1 MFHFGGADMN
11 VERGFRHLVI
21 VLSVV
26 VLGLGAAADASGETW
41 RDAAA
46 AAEEKATQ
54 AYLQTSVWAMH
65 AITAAGP
72 IIGALAEL
80 GCQWRLPVPL

>member
-1 MFHFGGADMN
+1 MSLRTSTELGRGAGGIGRAHWT
-11 VERGFRHLVI
+11 VESRAERHQ
-21 VLSVV
+21 
-26 VLGLGAAADASGETW
+26 GLLPP
-41 RDAAA
+41 A